1 MGRTPRSTPSFQHPP
16 LKRMLHWPGLEPAP
30 SDCRSDALPLR
41 HSAKVTAKDER
52 DVFSLFSQYS
62 HSPPAPHATQETW
75 REPTSPWLQHC
86 CSNGERLRPG
96 CKPVVHAS
104 CIVPRWCCHLY
115 YGDHSFDNNHQ
126 MGRTPRSTPSFQHPP
141 LKRMLHWPGLEPAP
155 SDCRS
160 DALPL
165 RHSAKVTAKDER
177 DVFSL
182 FSQYS
187 HSPPAPHATQET
199 WREPTSPWLQHCCSN
214 GERLRPGCK
223 PVLSPTLSMTIQN

>member
-1 MGRTPRSTPSFQHPP
+1 MGDILARCSLSTRVLYFFKKLDQNEGHH
-16 LKRMLHWPGLEPAP
+16 LILL
-30 SDCRSDALPLR
+30 DLR
-41 HSAKVTAKDER
+41 N
-52 DVFSLFSQYS
+52 LFTL
-62 HSPPAPHATQETW
+62 AGVI
-75 REPTSPWLQHC
+75 L
-86 CSNGERLRPG
+86 
-96 CKPVVHAS
+96 AS

-199 WREPTSPWLQHCCSN
+199 
-214 GERLRPGCK
+214 
-223 PVLSPTLSMTIQN
+223 